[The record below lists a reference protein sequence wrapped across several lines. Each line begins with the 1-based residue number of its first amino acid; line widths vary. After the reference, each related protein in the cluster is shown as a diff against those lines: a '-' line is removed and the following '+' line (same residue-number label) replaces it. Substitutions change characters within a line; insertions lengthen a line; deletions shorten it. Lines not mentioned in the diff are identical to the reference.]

1 MGLDHNLLRGD
12 FEVVINECELRFV
25 YFNFLTGGVLNAN
38 WRRSAF
44 ANWTDKLDLLGIL
57 GLFNGYV
64 ELVEDILTS

>member
-25 YFNFLTGGVLNAN
+25 YFNFLAGGVLNAN

-44 ANWTDKLDLLGIL
+44 AN
-57 GLFNGYV
+57 
-64 ELVEDILTS
+64 